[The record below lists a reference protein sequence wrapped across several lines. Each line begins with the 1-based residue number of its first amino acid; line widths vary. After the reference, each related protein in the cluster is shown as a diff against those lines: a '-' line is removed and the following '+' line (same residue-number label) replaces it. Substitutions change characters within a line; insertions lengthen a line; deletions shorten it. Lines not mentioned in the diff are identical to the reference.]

1 MLDARAN
8 EPLEGSLVRKT
19 TRSPQ
24 RNTAK
29 FASEDFTH
37 RHRCVHNPPVPELS
51 FAKNVRS
58 LLKGCRSV
66 LVVAAQ
72 DRFKSRKFPDILP
85 EAAQAT
91 VVALAKDVSPGDMG
105 ATASSLNAAAPRKV
119 AVGVLPNAGSRYN
132 SAARAEA
139 IRRVVAGA
147 SHAAEGKI
155 GVLLVLED
163 ESHVLS
169 ACNAV
174 GRAFPRYNRKNSAP
188 ANRKVEVLAVDA
200 KGEVLTASKVV
211 RTTVQAT
218 RDSQELVDTP
228 PTDLNPATYGKRIR
242 ELLKGLPRVKI
253 KEIVGNALVKQGM
266 MGIHSVGRAA
276 EDAPR
281 MVIATYT
288 PPRGKGSGKH
298 IALVGKGV
306 TYDTGG
312 LNLKISGNMS
322 KMKCDMG
329 GSAAVLGAFRVL
341 AANSCPHKLSLL
353 MCLAENA
360 IGPGSYKPDDILL
373 MHSGKTVEIN
383 NTDAEGRLLLADGVS
398 YASRDLKADIVFDAA
413 TLTGAQMIS
422 TGLLHAAV
430 VSNDEDLEKIVQA
443 AGTIS
448 GDLAHPLPFA
458 PEFFRSEFHSEVA
471 DMCNS
476 VRNRMNAQSACAAQF
491 VYAQME
497 DTDAK
502 WVHIDLAGP
511 AFPKMRA
518 TGFGVALISEAIR
531 NI

>member
-1 MLDARAN
+1 M
-8 EPLEGSLVRKT
+8 
-19 TRSPQ
+19 
-24 RNTAK
+24 
-29 FASEDFTH
+29 
-37 RHRCVHNPPVPELS
+37 HNPPVPELS

-66 LVVAAQ
+66 LVIASKG
-72 DRFKSRKFPDILP
+72 RFDSRKFPDILP
-85 EAAQAT
+85 EAASDT
-91 VVALAKDVSPGDMG
+91 VIALAKDTSPGDMG
-105 ATASSLNAAAPRKV
+105 ATASSLNPSPPKKICI
-119 AVGVLPNAGSRYN
+119 GVLPDTGSRYN

-139 IRRVVAGA
+139 IRRVTAGA
-147 SHAAEGKI
+147 SHASEGKV
-155 GVLLVLED
+155 GVILILED

-174 GRAFPRYNRKNSAP
+174 GRAFPHYNRKHSDSKG
-188 ANRKVEVLAVDA
+188 RKIQVIAVDA
-200 KGEVLTASKVV
+200 DGVVVPVTNVV
-211 RTTVQAT
+211 RSTVEAT

-228 PTDLNPATYGKRIR
+228 PTDLDPASYEKRIR
-242 ELLKGLPRVKI
+242 ELLKPLRRVKI
-253 KEIVGNALVKQGM
+253 KSIVGEALVKQGM

-276 EDAPR
+276 VSAPR
-281 MVIATYT
+281 LVLATYT

-322 KMKCDMG
+322 RMKCDMG

-341 AANSCPHKLSLL
+341 ASNNSPHRLSLL

-360 IGPGSYKPDDILL
+360 IGPASYKPDDILL

-422 TGLLHAAV
+422 TGVLHAAIV
-430 VSNDEDLEKIVQA
+430 CNDGDLEKTVVE

-458 PEFFRSEFHSEVA
+458 PEFFKSEFHSEVA

-491 VYAQME
+491 VYSQME
-497 DTDAK
+497 GTDAQ
-502 WVHIDLAGP
+502 WCHIDLAGP

-518 TGFGVALISEAIR
+518 TGYGVALISEAIR
-531 NI
+531 NL